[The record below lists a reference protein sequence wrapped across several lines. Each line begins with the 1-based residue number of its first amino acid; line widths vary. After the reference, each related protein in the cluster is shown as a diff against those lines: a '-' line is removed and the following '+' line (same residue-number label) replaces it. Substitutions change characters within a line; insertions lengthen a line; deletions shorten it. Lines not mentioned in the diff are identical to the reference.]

1 MERALNAPALL
12 ARLRMRQIVLL
23 LAIEER
29 GTQARR
35 RRR

>member
-1 MERALNAPALL
+1 MPLL

-29 GTQARR
+29 GTLRR